1 MSAPAAADATEP
13 KPKPKGKKMIV
24 IIVAVVLILLLAGG
38 GWFFFLRHPASTED
52 GEDAAPAARAEVK
65 HGVPPVFLPLDN
77 MVVNLADPGG
87 EKFAQVGVTIGVDD
101 QHVADAVK
109 AYLPSIRSAVLMLI
123 SQRTSEELLSK
134 EGKEK
139 LAHDILREVSTPL
152 GYEVEDVSVEEA
164 PDGAAPKKK
173 AAKKKH
179 AATANP
185 IQSILFS
192 SFIIQ

>member
-1 MSAPAAADATEP
+1 MSAPAAADATA
-13 KPKPKGKKMIV
+13 PKPKGKKMIV
-24 IIVAVVLILLLAGG
+24 IIVAVVLILVLAGG
-38 GWFFFLRHPASTED
+38 GWFFFLRHSATAED
-52 GEDAAPAARAEVK
+52 GEEAAPAAHAEAK
-65 HGVPPVFLPLDN
+65 HGTPPVFLPMDN

-87 EKFAQVGVTIGVDD
+87 EKFAQIGVTIGVDD
-101 QHVADAVK
+101 QHVSDAVK
-109 AYLPSIRSAVLMLI
+109 AYLPSIRSAILLLI

-152 GYEVEDVSVEEA
+152 GYEVEDVDTEEA
-164 PDGAAPKKK
+164 AADAPKKK
-173 AAKKKH
+173 ATKKKR
-179 AATANP
+179 AAAANP

>member
-1 MSAPAAADATEP
+1 M
-13 KPKPKGKKMIV
+13 
-24 IIVAVVLILLLAGG
+24 
-38 GWFFFLRHPASTED
+38 
-52 GEDAAPAARAEVK
+52 
-65 HGVPPVFLPLDN
+65 DN

-87 EKFAQVGVTIGVDD
+87 EKFAQIGVTIGVDD
-101 QHVADAVK
+101 QHVSDAVK
-109 AYLPSIRSAVLMLI
+109 AYLPSIRSAILLLI

-139 LAHDILREVSTPL
+139 LAHDILRAVSAPL
-152 GYEVEDVSVEEA
+152 GYEVEDVDPEEA
-164 PDGAAPKKK
+164 TADAASKKK

-179 AATANP
+179 TAAANP

>member
-1 MSAPAAADATEP
+1 MSAPAAADATA
-13 KPKPKGKKMIV
+13 PKPKGKKMIV
-24 IIVAVVLILLLAGG
+24 IIVAVVLILVLAGG
-38 GWFFFLRHPASTED
+38 GWFFFLRHAATAED

-65 HGVPPVFLPLDN
+65 HGTPPVFLPMDN

-87 EKFAQVGVTIGVDD
+87 EKFAQIGVTIGVDD

-109 AYLPSIRSAVLMLI
+109 AYLPSIRSAILLLI

-139 LAHDILREVSTPL
+139 LAHDILRAVSAPL
-152 GYEVEDVSVEEA
+152 GYEVEDVDPEEA
-164 PDGAAPKKK
+164 TADAGSKKK
-173 AAKKKH
+173 TTKKKH
-179 AATANP
+179 TAAANP